1 MGLSERVLADL
12 HKGLVGVAEL
22 FPAYLHHSIPREGD
36 VRQGIPKRRKELDQH
51 QSDQQGELEDVFHVD
66 KAEDKDEEEARQE
79 YDGGDLPGL
88 VEHVGQLPMRP
99 DKEERGQER
108 AQVAAGG
115 GGRGTKTSVTRAPT
129 SVGQVPPSSPPPPP
143 PWKRAPSSPTPSGV
157 RAARRPGRKRGT
169 SR

>member
-22 FPAYLHHSIPREGD
+22 FPAYLHHSFPREGD

-66 KAEDKDEEEARQE
+66 KAEDEDEEEARQE

-99 DKEERGQER
+99 NKEER

-115 GGRGTKTSVTRAPT
+115 GGRGTRTSVTRAPT